1 MKRILFFVAPLC
13 IALALYGFATTTVNT
28 DSYNRN
34 VYSYEGSDAKIY
46 LVSTIHRI
54 SNRINKLEPI
64 ILVTLLTIF
73 VVTAVARLMIEV
85 AELNEIKKSNNKGK
99 DI

>member
-28 DSYNRN
+28 DSYNRD
-34 VYSYEGSDAKIY
+34 VYSYEESDAKIY
-46 LVSTIHRI
+46 KASSRLGPTIV
-54 SNRINKLEPI
+54 
-64 ILVTLLTIF
+64 VTLLTML
-73 VVTAVARLMIEV
+73 VVTTVARLMVDV
-85 AELNEIKKSNNKGK
+85 AELVEIKKSNNKGK